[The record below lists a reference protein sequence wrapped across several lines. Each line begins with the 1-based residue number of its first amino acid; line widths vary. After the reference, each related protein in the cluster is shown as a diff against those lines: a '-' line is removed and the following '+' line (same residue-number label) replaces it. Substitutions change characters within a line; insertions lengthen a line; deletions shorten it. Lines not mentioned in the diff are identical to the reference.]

1 MQVSKTWRISKQK
14 VQRGQNTGKMG
25 EWEFTGYE
33 TVAPDWDQIAI
44 TMVDYNYI
52 YVCISCPGVCARR
65 SGIRFY

>member
-44 TMVDYNYI
+44 TMVDYN
-52 YVCISCPGVCARR
+52 
-65 SGIRFY
+65 